1 MAKSDCVGC
10 IHSVVCKYRSRN
22 EQPWIK
28 EHCKLAA
35 REERPHGK
43 WIPVEE
49 RLPEKDGWYFGSKVL
64 EGVRT
69 QNIFWYEDGAFSTL
83 GKVEAW
89 MELPKP
95 YRKAGE

>member
-1 MAKSDCVGC
+1 MKCEKC
-10 IHSVVCKYRSRN
+10 IHYGICVVNSYCHEPCGYY
-22 EQPWIK
+22 
-28 EHCKLAA
+28 
-35 REERPHGK
+35 EEYRPHGE

-64 EGVRT
+64 EGVRV

-89 MELPKP
+89 MELPEP
-95 YRKAGE
+95 YRKEGE